1 MSNGW
6 IELYPSSW
14 LYNAGVIG
22 FLRCLDKEEKNL
34 KGYLIWCS
42 KEHKKYEFEKEIV
55 KVNPRVFSCIRV
67 NYYLDKN
74 KVVNLKGKNDY
85 YPNFIDTD
93 GKQKEAFEFLIRGLG
108 NQNLQISKENCDL
121 CDNPIYVKLG
131 DQNIKDKESLRKF
144 REKIKKF
151 GQYHNKLLGPSVGG
165 FPNSAWNLDNSLKIC
180 HMCTFLILHHHLA
193 FTKLSDGTEVFINTP
208 SFKAMYWLNRL
219 FREISVGKESKDKSP
234 LDILGMSL
242 IEYTTKINTVL
253 NRWTA
258 MNIEIVIKYE
268 KKDEKKDKKSVD
280 FYSLPSNIQLLL
292 TDREIASILSQIGEY
307 YILRI
312 VLEGKHDELLKVA
325 HESLRAYI
333 KNEKLNTYFT
343 KNKNRQNPHIV
354 LRRVLDL
361 YAKITDRRVKYGE

>member
-42 KEHKKYEFEKEIV
+42 KKHKKYEFEKEIV
-55 KVNPRVFSCIRV
+55 KINPRVFSCMRV
-67 NYYLDKN
+67 NYYLDGN
-74 KVVNLKGKNDY
+74 KVVNLKGDNQY

-93 GKQKEAFEFLIRGLG
+93 GKQKEAFELLIRGLG
-108 NQNLQISKENCDL
+108 NQNLQISEGNCDL
-121 CDNPIYVKLG
+121 CDNPTYVKLIN
-131 DQNIKDKESLRKF
+131 QNVKDKESLGKF

-165 FPNSAWNLDNSLKIC
+165 FPNSAWNLEQSFKIC

-208 SFKAMYWLNRL
+208 SFETMYWLNRL
-219 FREISVGKESKDKSP
+219 FREISVVKDSEDKSP

-258 MNIEIVIKYE
+258 MNIEIVIKN
-268 KKDEKKDKKSVD
+268 KTSVD
-280 FYSLPSNIQLLL
+280 FYNLPSNIQLLL

-312 VLEGKHDELLKVA
+312 VLEGRHDELLKVA

-333 KNEKLNTYFT
+333 KDEKLNTYFR
-343 KNKNRQNPHIV
+343 KNKNSQNPYMA